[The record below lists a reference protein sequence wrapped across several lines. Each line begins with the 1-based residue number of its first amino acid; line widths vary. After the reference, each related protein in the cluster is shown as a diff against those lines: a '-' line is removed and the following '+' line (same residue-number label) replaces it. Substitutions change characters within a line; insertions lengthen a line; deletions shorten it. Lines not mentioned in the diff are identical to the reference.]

1 MEAVGGEDDGGGLL
15 VTEVHTL
22 FIMGS
27 VGSHW
32 KAVSTRL
39 LWCIEHME
47 GIRSQSRRLAQKL
60 SQQNVLEG
68 GWPKQRCGHMHCR
81 DFREV

>member
-1 MEAVGGEDDGGGLL
+1 MEAVGGEDDDGGLL

-32 KAVSTRL
+32 KAVSTRS
-39 LWCIEHME
+39 LWCTEHME
-47 GIRSQSRRLAQKL
+47 GVWLQSRRLAQKL

-68 GWPKQRCGHMHCR
+68 WPKQRCGHMHYR